1 MHPAL
6 FKPVIPASEKAYTH
20 ALGRGYPGARTDTTQ
35 QSGQTPDKEVDL
47 MFFWPCVMNWL
58 YIDYQLGAPIIIYS

>member
-47 MFFWPCVMNWL
+47 MFCWWV
-58 YIDYQLGAPIIIYS
+58 S